1 MALSIETQTILRLG
15 GASWT
20 LEADHTVS
28 TPHGTFVLLSPHRA
42 QFCRLLAAQHNVKLP
57 KKPSLSRSDFY
68 ETLLD
73 ARNKAERKHQ
83 QNKAT
88 ERVQEESSG
97 LFGNADTERAMV
109 EVGSPPKKKPLR
121 RTLSDAREARRDQ
134 HVLSVTWREQ
144 TFRALGAGHS
154 RDVPRVLL
162 EDLPGFFEASS
173 SAALAVEDFN
183 SGDRQTFFKGT
194 PASDKVVGI
203 GGGRKAR
210 RLSGLRRFAVVKHGR
225 AEASPEPVQDAAP
238 STPAP
243 APKRQRTAR
252 ARHGRNVD

>member
-1 MALSIETQTILRLG
+1 MALTIETRTILRLG

-28 TPHGTFVLLSPHRA
+28 SPHGTFVLLSPHRA

-73 ARNKAERKHQ
+73 ARNQAEHKHQ

-88 ERVQEESSG
+88 ERVQEQSSG
-97 LFGNADTERAMV
+97 LFGNADTQRAMV
-109 EVGSPPKKKPLR
+109 EVGSPQKKKAVR
-121 RTLSDAREARRDQ
+121 RTLSDARDARREQ
-134 HVLSVTWREQ
+134 HVLTVTWREQ
-144 TFRALGAGHS
+144 TFCALGAGHS

-162 EDLPGFFEASS
+162 EDLPRFFEASS
-173 SAALAVEDFN
+173 SAALAVEDFK
-183 SGDRQTFFKGT
+183 SGDRQTFPKGT
-194 PASDKVVGI
+194 PASDKVIGI

-210 RLSGLRRFAVVKHGR
+210 RLAGLRRFAVVKHGR
-225 AEASPEPVQDAAP
+225 AEASPEPVQDAP
-238 STPAP
+238 PPAP
-243 APKRQRTAR
+243 APKRQRTAG
-252 ARHGRNVD
+252 ARHGRNVN